1 MKCTKVSI
9 FLITILTIPVFA
21 NCHSSKETAENI
33 PIRQD
38 VLKPVAVTK
47 TIPPVAAT
55 NTTSVAALAPI
66 LIYKTTKDYS
76 QYVPVIMNAEKT
88 KIITYPD
95 PTDVYYGGK
104 LAYPTLLDN
113 GYFLDNRGIGPNVV
127 FLNYTYEAYSRLKA
141 APTME
146 QLMNSL
152 LDKSPLLELWNCGI
166 RDGNK
171 EEVNRLNTL
180 IEKGFPGCKR
190 LVKMPKVYMAP

>member
-1 MKCTKVSI
+1 MKCTNFSI
-9 FLITILTIPVFA
+9 FFTILMIPMLA
-21 NCHSSKETAENI
+21 DCHSSKETAENN
-33 PIRQD
+33 PIGQS
-38 VLKPVAVTK
+38 VSKPIV
-47 TIPPVAAT
+47 AT
-55 NTTSVAALAPI
+55 NTTSVAAMAPI
-66 LIYKTTKDYS
+66 LIYKTMKDYS

-88 KIITYPD
+88 KIVTYPD

-104 LAYPTLLDN
+104 LAYPTPLNN
-113 GYFLDNRGIGPNVV
+113 GYFLDNRGIGANVA
-127 FLNYTYEAYSRLKA
+127 FLNYTYEAYSRLKT

-152 LDKSPLLELWNCGI
+152 LDKSPLLELWNCGT

-180 IEKGFPGCKR
+180 IEKGFPGCKQ